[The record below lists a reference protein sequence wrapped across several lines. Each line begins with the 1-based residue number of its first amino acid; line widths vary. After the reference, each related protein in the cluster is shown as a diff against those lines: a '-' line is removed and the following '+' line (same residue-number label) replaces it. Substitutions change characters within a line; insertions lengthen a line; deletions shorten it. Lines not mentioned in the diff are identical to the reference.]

1 MIDTHRYRV
10 GQTVR
15 FVKAASGTGIGGTP
29 DGSFEVVRLLPEYLG
44 TYQYRVKSTG
54 DGHERVVGE
63 GEIALR

>member
-1 MIDTHRYRV
+1 MDSHRYQV

-15 FVKAASGTGIGGTP
+15 FIKASRGVGLGRTSS
-29 DGSFEVVRLLPEYLG
+29 DYFRVVRLLPEYQG
-44 TYQYRVKSTG
+44 NNQYRVKSTS

>member
-1 MIDTHRYRV
+1 MDSHRYRV

-15 FVKAASGTGIGGTP
+15 YIKAARGAGMRMTP
-29 DGSFEVVRLLPEYLG
+29 NESFRVVRLLPEYQG
-44 TYQYRVKSTG
+44 NNQYRVKSTT